1 MNPYAP
7 PTAPIGQDTFAQSIS
22 AERAEELRRQI
33 KKYNSLSFAL
43 GLPGILLQIVGRTM
57 ADGLGTLL
65 VLVGAALFVAGLWFY
80 TKMRGQH
87 PALCL
92 LGLVSCLGMLI
103 LYFLPKK
110 CLNCTT
116 AASYSAKQCGA
127 CGAPLGS

>member
-7 PTAPIGQDTFAQSIS
+7 PTAPIGQASFAQSIS
-22 AERAEELRRQI
+22 AERADELRRAI
-33 KKYNSLSFAL
+33 KKYNTMSFAL
-43 GLPGILLQIVGRTM
+43 GLPGVVLQAVGRTM
-57 ADGLGTLL
+57 ADGLGTVL
-65 VLVGAALFVAGLWFY
+65 VLAGAGLFVAGLWFY
-80 TKMRGQH
+80 AKMRGQH

-110 CLNCTT
+110 CLNCRTG
-116 AASYSAKQCGA
+116 ASYSAKQCQS